1 MKKFWILLT
10 AILLLVACSQ
20 ESYLPFINFD
30 SAFDTKTRFKKK
42 YQTNVQAIEGTSF
55 DYLEFESA
63 QRIGQAMDGSVNFI
77 SLPNITVAE
86 LEQLTLDFRLMDFD
100 STLLNEDWYLFE
112 SFDIAGVYMKVMD
125 EQLYHVI
132 LIKDAS
138 LLDNPAFHELFK
150 ISFEESLTN
159 LH

>member
-10 AILLLVACSQ
+10 AFLLLAACSQ

-30 SAFDTKTRFKKK
+30 SAFDTKTRFEKK

-63 QRIGQAMDGSVNFI
+63 QQIGQAIDGSVNFI
-77 SLPNITVAE
+77 SLPNITAAE

-150 ISFEESLTN
+150 IEYE
-159 LH
+159 

>member
-10 AILLLVACSQ
+10 AVLFLVACSQ

-30 SAFDTKTRFKKK
+30 SAFDTKTRFEKK
-42 YQTNVQAIEGTSF
+42 YRTNVQAIEVTPF
-55 DYLEFESA
+55 DYLEFESG
-63 QRIGQAMDGSVNFI
+63 QQIGQAIDGSVNFI

-86 LEQLTLDFRLMDFD
+86 LEQLTLDFRLLDFD
-100 STLLNEDWYLFE
+100 NALLSENWYLFE

-150 ISFEESLTN
+150 IEYE
-159 LH
+159 

>member
-1 MKKFWILLT
+1 MKSFWILLT
-10 AILLLVACSQ
+10 AVLLLAACSQ

-30 SAFDTKTRFKKK
+30 SAFDTKTRFEKK

-55 DYLEFESA
+55 DYLEFEST
-63 QRIGQAMDGSVNFI
+63 QRIGQAIDGSVNFI
-77 SLPNITVAE
+77 SLPNITAAE

-150 ISFEESLTN
+150 IEYE
-159 LH
+159 

>member
-100 STLLNEDWYLFE
+100 STLLNQDWYLFE

-159 LH
+159 PH

>member
-10 AILLLVACSQ
+10 AFLLLAACSQ

-30 SAFDTKTRFKKK
+30 SAFDTKKRFEKK

-55 DYLEFESA
+55 DYLEFEST
-63 QRIGQAMDGSVNFI
+63 QRIGQAIDGSVNFI
-77 SLPNITVAE
+77 SLPNITAAE
-86 LEQLTLDFRLMDFD
+86 LEQLTLDFRLIDFD

-112 SFDIAGVYMKVMD
+112 SFDISGVYMKVMD

-150 ISFEESLTN
+150 IEYE
-159 LH
+159 

>member
-1 MKKFWILLT
+1 MKSFWILLT
-10 AILLLVACSQ
+10 AVLLFAACSQ

-30 SAFDTKTRFKKK
+30 SAFDTKTRFEKK
-42 YQTNVQAIEGTSF
+42 YQTNVHAIEGTSF
-55 DYLEFESA
+55 DYLEFEST
-63 QRIGQAMDGSVNFI
+63 QRIGQAIDGSVNFI
-77 SLPNITVAE
+77 SLPNITAAE

-150 ISFEESLTN
+150 IEYE
-159 LH
+159 

>member
-10 AILLLVACSQ
+10 AFLLLAACSQ

-30 SAFDTKTRFKKK
+30 SAFDTKTRFEKK

-55 DYLEFESA
+55 DYLEFEST
-63 QRIGQAMDGSVNFI
+63 QRIGQAIDGSVNFI
-77 SLPNITVAE
+77 SLPNITAAE
-86 LEQLTLDFRLMDFD
+86 LEQLTLDFRLIDFD

-150 ISFEESLTN
+150 IEYE
-159 LH
+159 

>member
-10 AILLLVACSQ
+10 AVLLLVACSQ

>member
-159 LH
+159 PH